1 MQRGTH
7 PMYRRKNCG
16 LTLIE
21 LLVAMLLSSI
31 VLLTAYTL
39 LNYQQHY
46 FTQHK
51 AQIQLEQNKRFAQFM
66 LSNAIRQAG
75 FFGCRA
81 LANSKITNHSSFD
94 PTKLFAVFSYQAIG
108 NSWRP
113 SLPRGIKVKPG
124 TDVLAIIYVNPNTAL
139 LSTVMLNPADN
150 ITLNKTSLFTSGD
163 SVVISDCEQADVFT
177 ISQIN
182 GYKKQLYHSMALSHA
197 YNIPAEVGQLMYYLF
212 YIQPDDTLYM
222 LDNSKI
228 PEELV
233 EHIDS
238 LTLLFA
244 TQEAPRNFITASAIN
259 HWGEVHSI
267 EITLGFS
274 DGAAKTEN
282 YSFIT
287 SLRNQ

>member
-21 LLVAMLLSSI
+21 LLIAMLLSSI

-46 FTQHK
+46 FAQHK

-75 FFGCRA
+75 FFGCRS
-81 LANSKITNHSSFD
+81 LANSKITNHASDNKS
-94 PTKLFAVFSYQAIG
+94 PNNKSLVAVFAYQAMG
-108 NSWRP
+108 SSWRP
-113 SLPRGIKVKPG
+113 ALPAGIKVKPG
-124 TDVLAIIYVNPNTAL
+124 TDVLAIMYVNPSTAI
-139 LSTVMLNPADN
+139 LSTPMLKPTDY
-150 ITLNKTSLFTSGD
+150 ISLNKTSLFNSGD
-163 SVVISDCEQADVFT
+163 IVVISDCEHADIFT
-177 ISQIN
+177 IKQIN
-182 GYKKQLYHSMALSHA
+182 GYKKQLQHTTPLSKA
-197 YNIPAEVGQLMYYLF
+197 YGIPTEVGQLMHYLF
-212 YIQPDDTLYM
+212 YIQPDDSLYM

-233 EHIDS
+233 DHIS
-238 LTLLFA
+238 NLKLLFA
-244 TQEAPRNFITASAIN
+244 TLDAPSNFVTANAIN
-259 HWGEVHSI
+259 DWSQVHSV
-267 EITLGFS
+267 EVELP
-274 DGAAKTEN
+274 D